1 MEKLKLFKTIIL
13 PPCAF
18 FFFFLRLFSYL
29 TVLGLSCSMWD
40 LAPWPGI
47 ERWPPALGP
56 PGKSPCACFLAST
69 ITEFGPDF
77 FPFFKNFFFET
88 NLCFKSLLN
97 FLTIMLL
104 LLCWCFLPQGMWD
117 LSFLTKDRTP
127 STGRQSLNSW
137 TIREVPR
144 LVSCVP
150 TSLWSLWSKSQ
161 APCSAVSDA
170 CFASRRGQRCW
181 GGGRACRCGGETGQ
195 RRADW
200 WWEDPLQPHH
210 VLQWTVPAFLNLEEE
225 PRGRPGC
232 LHSVVPV
239 V

>member
-1 MEKLKLFKTIIL
+1 M
-13 PPCAF
+13 CRF

-40 LAPWPGI
+40 LAPWP
-47 ERWPPALGP
+47 PALGARRLSHWTTREVP
-56 PGKSPCACFLAST
+56 MCLFFSFNNYRIWARFLS
-69 ITEFGPDF
+69 
-77 FPFFKNFFFET
+77 FFKIFFSET
-88 NLCFKSLLN
+88 NLFFKSLLN

-104 LLCWCFLPQGMWD
+104 LLCWCFWSQGMWD
-117 LSFLTKDRTP
+117 LSFLTKDQTP
-127 STGRQSLNSW
+127 SIGRQSLNPW

-144 LVSCVP
+144 LISCVP

-161 APCSAVSDA
+161 APCSTVSDA
-170 CFASRRGQRCW
+170 CSASRRGQRCW

-210 VLQWTVPAFLNLEEE
+210 ILQWTVPAFLNLEEE